1 MLSKKRT
8 DSKDGVDGRFVQDW
22 EGLKTNRSH
31 PQNRSDWRCLRRWWA
46 AGTEGHGT
54 PSRCWH
60 DSYAKSQILYLG
72 GFEVYTEY
80 SSDGD
85 TVTLKRERLSVSDG
99 TSRVAIVE
107 TLTSGADSLEAS
119 SPLIRYQIS
128 NSLGSVSIEL
138 DDVGSYLVRR
148 IYALWLNLIP
158 SRTEQLTTAK
168 KYRYTGKDRDRESGF
183 YYHGARYYMP
193 WLGRWVSADPAGFVD
208 GPNLFI
214 YANNN
219 PVFRND
225 PDGTNGRVTVGV
237 PGNPQTEEQLKE
249 IMVKKGVT
257 WTGHAKQT
265 RPSHW
270 EVIGGVITVNKKP
283 GPSGSETSGAS
294 EPPGGAPGGA
304 PGGSPTGS
312 PQGTPEGS
320 PAGSDTGTATGAQGG
335 QGGHAEEAGPGGS
348 AQAAAQQVRRS
359 AASGLVGAS
368 HWLSA
373 LSHLRLARS
382 SSCPTRL
389 AGSRWL
395 LVFC

>member
-1 MLSKKRT
+1 
-8 DSKDGVDGRFVQDW
+8 
-22 EGLKTNRSH
+22 
-31 PQNRSDWRCLRRWWA
+31 
-46 AGTEGHGT
+46 
-54 PSRCWH
+54 
-60 DSYAKSQILYLG
+60 
-72 GFEVYTEY
+72 
-80 SSDGD
+80 
-85 TVTLKRERLSVSDG
+85 
-99 TSRVAIVE
+99 
-107 TLTSGADSLEAS
+107 
-119 SPLIRYQIS
+119 
-128 NSLGSVSIEL
+128 
-138 DDVGSYLVRR
+138 
-148 IYALWLNLIP
+148 
-158 SRTEQLTTAK
+158 
-168 KYRYTGKDRDRESGF
+168 
-183 YYHGARYYMP
+183 MP
-193 WLGRWVSADPAGFVD
+193 WLGRWVSADPVGFVD

-219 PVFRND
+219 PVCRND
-225 PDGTNGRVTVGV
+225 PDGTNGRVTVAV

-257 WTGHAKQT
+257 WTGRAKQT

-283 GPSGSETSGAS
+283 GPSGSETGGAS
-294 EPPGGAPGGA
+294 EPPGGAPGG
-304 PGGSPTGS
+304 PPTGS

-320 PAGSDTGTATGAQGG
+320 PQGSPEGSPAGSGTGTATGAQGGQVGPGQGG